1 MGKIDIQAYGN
12 TYHVDQVTLAS
23 PDISIPNPDISIPN
37 PES

>member
-1 MGKIDIQAYGN
+1 MEN

-23 PDISIPNPDISIPN
+23 PGISIPNPDISIPN